1 MTNSLNPET
10 LKALRKSR
18 NWSQTQLA
26 AESKISKSQI
36 GRWERGQQIDEVRDT
51 SRNRLCAAL
60 GGVPWDV
67 LTRPPKLPSA
77 SVSGGSEL
85 KLNVPSSTLTALEL
99 VGKLY
104 RVRREVIVELAPLL
118 FLLTAQTSLER
129 RRGALQEAVEGVE
142 KALEDA
148 VNRVPYLSHAWGW
161 PDPGVIAEEEDA
173 IEKRRVFD
181 FYEDAKEARSF
192 YADYLNALLNDLP
205 DGVISGI
212 PGKPI
217 EDISPGY
224 GTGAP
229 DYSFSTAV
237 LERGIR
243 VSIPD
248 IDSLAESPERF
259 SFLVKLVAMGYP
271 DLRTLTENRR
281 TMSDET
287 FKEWIGRFLEP
298 LESSSEPI
306 F

>member
-1 MTNSLNPET
+1 MTDSLNPET

-18 NWSQTQLA
+18 AWSQTELA
-26 AESKISKSQI
+26 AESGISKSQI
-36 GRWERGQQIDEVRDT
+36 GRWEGGQQIDNVRGD
-51 SRNRLCAAL
+51 SRERLCAAL
-60 GGVPWDV
+60 GVKWEV

-77 SVSGGSEL
+77 GASGGSEL

-129 RRGALQEAVEGVE
+129 RRGTLQEAVEGVE
-142 KALEDA
+142 KAIQDA
-148 VNRVPYLSHAWGW
+148 ITRVPGLGLTLSIGSE
-161 PDPGVIAEEEDA
+161 DSINEEAEN

-181 FYEDAKEARSF
+181 SYEGAEETRSF
-192 YADYLNALLNDLP
+192 YTDYLNALLDDLP
-205 DGVISGI
+205 DGVISRI

-229 DYSFSTAV
+229 HYSFSTALV
-237 LERGIR
+237 ERGIR
-243 VSIPD
+243 VSIPE
-248 IDSLAESPERF
+248 IDSLAESAERL
-259 SFLVKLVAMGYP
+259 SRLVKNVAIGDP

-281 TMSDET
+281 TMSDDT
-287 FKEWIGRFLEP
+287 FKEWIGPFLE
-298 LESSSEPI
+298 EPEI
-306 F
+306 MF